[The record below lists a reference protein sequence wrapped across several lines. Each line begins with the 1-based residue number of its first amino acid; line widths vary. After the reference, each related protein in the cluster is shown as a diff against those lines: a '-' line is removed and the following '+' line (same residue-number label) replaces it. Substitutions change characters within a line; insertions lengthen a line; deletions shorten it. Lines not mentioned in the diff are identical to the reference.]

1 VRSSLIRLG
10 WSHLTVVA
18 AGLATVLAVVW
29 ITFMPSVE
37 QFYALE
43 FALPRLQQRYGFQ
56 FGKVKF
62 SRDNVT
68 FEWEGILS
76 VEPAGEL
83 GRMGVRRHG
92 VPFAHHGNG
101 AAAFYHALI
110 AAERAHVA
118 EFDVLN
124 ADGRSAGR
132 DQQTFRTIRVPS
144 RSTAR

>member
-1 VRSSLIRLG
+1 MRSSLIRLG
-10 WSHLTVVA
+10 WSHLAVVA
-18 AGLATVLAVVW
+18 AGLATVLVVVW

-56 FGKVKF
+56 FGTLKV

-68 FEWEGILS
+68 YEWEGILS
-76 VEPAGEL
+76 VAPDGEL
-83 GRMGVRRHG
+83 ARMGVRRHD

-101 AAAFYHALI
+101 AAAFYHALM
-110 AAERAHVA
+110 AAERGHVA

-124 ADGRSAGR
+124 ADDWSRGR
-132 DQQTFRTIRVPS
+132 DQQAFRTIRVPS
-144 RSTAR
+144 RSTTR